1 MKKDEVK
8 TTLCKRD
15 DLIKILKENR
25 AKHVAD
31 FREACVGYR
40 LELATKI
47 KDSIDRHRDALKVTQ
62 EAQDTDL
69 PSSPTYVSWPPMPK
83 SHERSY
89 DLQIRKLELEQRDTV
104 ELEDTEF
111 AKFVMDD
118 WEWKNEFQTTTA
130 NYAAIAKAGK

>member
-25 AKHVAD
+25 AKHVED
-31 FREACVGYR
+31 FREACIGYR
-40 LELATKI
+40 LELAAKI
-47 KDSIDRHRDALKVTQ
+47 KDSIDKHRDALKSVQ

-69 PSSPTYVSWPPMPK
+69 PSAPGYVSWPPMPK

-104 ELEDTEF
+104 ELEDIEF